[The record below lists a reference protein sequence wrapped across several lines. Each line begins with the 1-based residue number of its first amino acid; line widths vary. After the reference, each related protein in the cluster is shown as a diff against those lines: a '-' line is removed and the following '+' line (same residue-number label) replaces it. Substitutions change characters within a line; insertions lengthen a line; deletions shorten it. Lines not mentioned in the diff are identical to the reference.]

1 MYHYISVWSL
11 HTCNCFESRWS
22 DFHVHKFDI
31 DVLGI
36 ESHWEK
42 LPKLEGVVVIKVGWE
57 VEARNRRCEHDNPVT
72 DHSSRFV
79 SIDGIQ
85 SICRKYKYNL
95 IWYWKGCLEEKVKN
109 TKNICF
115 FGQKHEITFFWR
127 QIQKVIVLTSFT
139 RSSISHSTGLM
150 YLKFPHDI
158 SIREDF
164 ETLARHS
171 GLKYRKIGH

>member
-1 MYHYISVWSL
+1 MYNCISVWSL
-11 HTCNCFESRWS
+11 HTCNCFESRSS

-42 LPKLEGVVVIKVGWE
+42 LPKLEGAVIKVGWE

-85 SICRKYKYNL
+85 SICWKYKYNL
-95 IWYWKGCLEEKVKN
+95 IWYWKDRLEEKVKN
-109 TKNICF
+109 TKKIF
-115 FGQKHEITFFWR
+115 FFYGQKHEITFFWR
-127 QIQKVIVLTSFT
+127 QIQKCIVLTSFT
-139 RSSISHSTGLM
+139 RYSISHSTGLM

-164 ETLARHS
+164 ETMARHS
-171 GLKYRKIGH
+171 GLNIEK